1 MYLKDQI
8 PTGKSGIG
16 ESCFEGSSVR
26 GGEEGEEQLASGK
39 WQLGGKR
46 CGLNMERLRRENPGG
61 DEEAQ
66 VEE

>member
-16 ESCFEGSSVR
+16 ESCLEGSSVR

-46 CGLNMERLRRENPGG
+46 CGLDLEG
-61 DEEAQ
+61 
-66 VEE
+66 

>member
-1 MYLKDQI
+1 M
-8 PTGKSGIG
+8 
-16 ESCFEGSSVR
+16 EGSSVR

-39 WQLGGKR
+39 WQLGGSGVGWTWKVETR
-46 CGLNMERLRRENPGG
+46 DGRAG